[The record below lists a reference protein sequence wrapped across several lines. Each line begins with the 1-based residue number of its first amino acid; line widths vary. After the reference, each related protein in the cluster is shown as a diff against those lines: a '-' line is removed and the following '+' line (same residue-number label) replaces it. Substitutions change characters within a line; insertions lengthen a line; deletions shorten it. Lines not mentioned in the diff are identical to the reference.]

1 MKRKKPFLA
10 VILDR
15 LDSWAAEINQL
26 LAHPSEIGSFRLEV
40 MISEFLPLID
50 AGLDSGLLSTE
61 QWRNI
66 RTKALCI
73 RGMLLQ
79 VREIQDRTSRSRL
92 RRGDLRPGG
101 WVRIDDDRTCRPS
114 HDMEGGSRSATVPL
128 EHTG

>member
-10 VILDR
+10 VLLDR
-15 LDSWAAEINQL
+15 LDSWEAEIAQL
-26 LAHPSEIGSFRLEV
+26 LVHPSEFGSFRLEV

-66 RTKALCI
+66 RMKALCI
-73 RGMLLQ
+73 HGMLLQ
-79 VREIQDRTSRSRL
+79 VREIQYQSARNRSRQVDHQPGS
-92 RRGDLRPGG
+92 GDCF
-101 WVRIDDDRTCRPS
+101 DDRMLRPS
-114 HDMEGGSRSATVPL
+114 HDTARGRRSATVTL